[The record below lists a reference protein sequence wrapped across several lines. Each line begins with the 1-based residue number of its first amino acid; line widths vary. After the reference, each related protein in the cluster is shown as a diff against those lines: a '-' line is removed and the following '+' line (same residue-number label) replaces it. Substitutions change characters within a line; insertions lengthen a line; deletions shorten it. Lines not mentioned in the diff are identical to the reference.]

1 MKLSELRSSVS
12 LGQRVAVELHS
23 VELALYVPFVKQAQ
37 TLLPLL
43 DEAGQVIKYRSRYA
57 GLKALQATGLETAD
71 VVHVSP
77 YDEMIGIDSTPGQS
91 EMRETVD
98 LTRVG

>member
-1 MKLSELRSSVS
+1 MKLSELKASILR
-12 LGQRVAVELHS
+12 GQPVAIELHS
-23 VELALYVPFVKQAQ
+23 VELALYVPYRKQGD

-43 DEAGQVIKYRSRYA
+43 DEAGHVVKYRSRYA
-57 GLKALQATGLETAD
+57 GLKALQTLGLQTAE

-77 YDEMIGIDSTPGQS
+77 YDEMIGLDSTPGQS